1 MSGVLVLLPGGA
13 TPPPLPEGVDVR
25 TCATAAEVVAAL
37 AAATGDV
44 VLCLDGLHG
53 LVGLVGDTA
62 EVAAAAAAVDGTVIE
77 VRRGAWDGETPEAVS
92 AACAG
97 VIAGFGLAGVSAAV
111 ALLRDV
117 NV

>member
-44 VLCLDGLHG
+44 VLCLDGLDG
-53 LVGLVGDTA
+53 LGLVGDTA

-97 VIAGFGLAGVSAAV
+97 VIAGFGIAGVSAAV